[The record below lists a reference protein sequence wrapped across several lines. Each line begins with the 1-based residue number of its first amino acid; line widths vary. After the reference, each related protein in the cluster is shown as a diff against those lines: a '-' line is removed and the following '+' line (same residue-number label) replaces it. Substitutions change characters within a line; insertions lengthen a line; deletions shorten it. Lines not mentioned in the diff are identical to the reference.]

1 MKITK
6 SKLKQIIKEELK
18 NSLNEVKIVKQGFF
32 KEHPDLEWE
41 IFDSGKI
48 CFETHHEGDYSP
60 SSVCVPLDE
69 LREILGGLETS
80 PAPSADMPDT
90 ESFRAPDPRKTAELR
105 QQTRAQGGYSGEG
118 AWKSREPT

>member
-18 NSLNEVKIVKQGFF
+18 SSLNETKIVKQGFF
-32 KEHPDLEWE
+32 NEHPDLEWE

-80 PAPSADMPDT
+80 PGPDMPDA

-105 QQTRAQGGYSGEG
+105 QQTRAQGGYNRPG
-118 AWKSREPT
+118 WKPR

>member
-18 NSLNEVKIVKQGFF
+18 NSLNEEMKIIKQGFF
-32 KEHPDLEWE
+32 ENEIEWE
-41 IFDSGKI
+41 IFNNGLI
-48 CFETHHEGDYSP
+48 CFEKHFEHEYSP
-60 SSVCVPLDE
+60 TSLCVPLDE
-69 LREILGGLETS
+69 LKEILGGLETS
-80 PAPSADMPDT
+80 PEPAEDMPDT
-90 ESFRAPDPRKTAELR
+90 EPFRAPDPRKTAELR